1 MTHKDGSR
9 NGWFEAGLICEQVC
23 REHTNTSFLLDYLLY
38 SRKLKSLQLHP
49 QVNSGADDFFR

>member
-23 REHTNTSFLLDYLLY
+23 REHTNASFLLDYLLY

-49 QVNSGADDFFR
+49 QVN